1 MAKRRTQLWIDRNL
15 QGTVILRFVY
25 YWFVSLL
32 FVTIPL
38 VILETLVD
46 PSKLFY
52 HHLVP
57 LFVTHWPVYVALTLL
72 LPFMLFDAL
81 KLTHRIAGPIYQA
94 RVQLR
99 SLAEGKDVKPICFRE
114 EDFWQDM
121 ADEINR
127 IAELRKRENVG

>member
-38 VILETLVD
+38 VIIETLAD

-52 HHLVP
+52 YHLVP

-72 LPFMLFDAL
+72 LPFVLFDAL
-81 KLTHRIAGPIYQA
+81 KLTHRIAGPVYRA

-99 SLAEGKDVKPICFRE
+99 SLADGKDVKPMHFRE
-114 EDFWQDM
+114 EDFWQEM

-127 IAELRKRENVG
+127 VAELHKRQNA

>member
-1 MAKRRTQLWIDRNL
+1 MARRTQLWIDRDL
-15 QGTVILRFVY
+15 QGTVIRCFVH
-25 YWFVSLL
+25 YWFASLL

-57 LFVTHWPVYVALTLL
+57 FLFRYWPVYVSLTLL
-72 LPFMLFDAL
+72 LPFMLFDVL
-81 KLTHRIAGPIYQA
+81 KLTHRIAGPMYRA
-94 RVQLR
+94 RVQLQ
-99 SLAEGKDVKPICFRE
+99 SLAEGNDVKPIRFRE
-114 EDFWQDM
+114 KDFWQET

-127 IAELRKRENVG
+127 VVEVAKSARS